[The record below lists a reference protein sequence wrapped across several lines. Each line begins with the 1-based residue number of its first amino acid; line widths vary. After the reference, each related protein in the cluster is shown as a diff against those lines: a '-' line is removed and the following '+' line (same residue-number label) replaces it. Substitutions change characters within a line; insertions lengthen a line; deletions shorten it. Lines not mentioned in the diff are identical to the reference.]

1 MKIVIQIPT
10 KAVSKFLRA
19 VKKELKPVLK
29 EIGDDLASVGNKVK
43 EFVSIEIDD

>member
-1 MKIVIQIPT
+1 MRIIINIPT
-10 KAVSKFLRA
+10 KAVSKFFRA
-19 VKKELKPVLK
+19 VNKELKPVLK